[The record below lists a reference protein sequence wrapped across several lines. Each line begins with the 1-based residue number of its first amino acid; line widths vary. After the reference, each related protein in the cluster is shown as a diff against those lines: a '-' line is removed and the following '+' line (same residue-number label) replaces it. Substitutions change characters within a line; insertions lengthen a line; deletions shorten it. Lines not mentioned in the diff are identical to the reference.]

1 MYQAL
6 YRKWRPQI
14 FDDVI
19 GQKHITDSLRNQVA
33 SGHLSHAYL
42 FIGTRGTGKTTCAR
56 ILAKAVNCE
65 HPENG
70 NPCGKCASCR
80 GIAEGTVMDVVELD
94 AASNNGVDNVR
105 ALRDEAVFSPVDV
118 KKRVYIIDEV
128 HMLSTSA
135 FNALLKIIEEPPA
148 HLMFILATTELQKVP
163 ATILSRC
170 QRHSFRRIDKPELCR
185 YIEKIASA
193 ENISITHDAADLIAG
208 LSEGG
213 VRDALSMLDQ
223 CSAYGSV
230 GTEQVYSAV
239 GLAGNLK
246 ITEIFSD
253 ICSHNAP
260 AALSLFDS
268 LWRDGKDP
276 ASFIKELSGFI
287 RDILITKLAP
297 GSASGLVYGGYDSS
311 TLAGFAEKLSADD
324 LYAALDTLQ
333 NALRNIS
340 SRLNPK
346 MTAELCLVSLCNDLS
361 GDSLAS
367 LKARVSRLEQAISE
381 GKVIPVSAGT
391 TAEETLRQPSC
402 VRPSATAVPE
412 PESVRMTAP
421 PSVSENEKS
430 PDSISSERPDIPVKE
445 HPEEAEIKPEITVRK
460 AENVSSSSLSDS
472 GWSKILAYV
481 GPLLPVGVRV
491 LLSDPLKVSS
501 SVEGDTF
508 FIDVAPGNEFI
519 SHQIMKD
526 SVISK
531 FEAAVSS
538 VFGRSLNIR
547 VRERKIETKA
557 EKQHGNLDELRK
569 FSEVTFN

>member
-19 GQKHITDSLRNQVA
+19 GQKHITDSLKNQVA

-80 GIAEGTVMDVVELD
+80 GIADGSIMDVVELD

-105 ALRDEAVFSPVDV
+105 ALRDEAVFSPADV
-118 KKRVYIIDEV
+118 RKRVYIIDEV

-135 FNALLKIIEEPPA
+135 FNALLKIIEEPPE

-170 QRHSFRRIDKPELCR
+170 QRHSFRRINKPELCS
-185 YIEKIASA
+185 YIEKIAGA
-193 ENISITHDAADLIAG
+193 ENIPITHDAADLIAG

-223 CSAYGSV
+223 CSAYGTV

-246 ITEIFSD
+246 ITELFSD
-253 ICSHNAP
+253 ICSHNTA

-276 ASFIKELSGFI
+276 ASLIKELSGFI
-287 RDILITKLAP
+287 RDILILKLAP
-297 GSASGLVYGGYDSS
+297 ENASGLIYGGYDSS
-311 TLAGFAEKLSADD
+311 TLKSFAGKLSADE
-324 LYAALDTLQ
+324 LYASLDALQT
-333 NALRNIS
+333 ALRNIS
-340 SRLNPK
+340 SRTNPK
-346 MTAELCLVSLCNDLS
+346 MSAELCLVSLCRDLS
-361 GDSLAS
+361 EDSLAS
-367 LKARVSRLEQAISE
+367 LKARVSRLEQAAAE
-381 GKVIPVSAGT
+381 GKAFSPPASGRAEAPRQVPSGLTLEGAEKPSETDYKKAGSPQPAGNLRASSPEGSA
-391 TAEETLRQPSC
+391 APAPLPADSSD
-402 VRPSATAVPE
+402 VKAAAVP
-412 PESVRMTAP
+412 V
-421 PSVSENEKS
+421 EK
-430 PDSISSERPDIPVKE
+430 DSDD
-445 HPEEAEIKPEITVRK
+445 TVWK
-460 AENVSSSSLSDS
+460 
-472 GWSKILAYV
+472 KILAFA
-481 GPLLPVGVRV
+481 GPLLPIGSRV
-491 LLSDPLKVSS
+491 LIADPNKVSS
-501 SVEGDTF
+501 TIDGDTF
-508 FIDVAPGNEFI
+508 FIEVAPGNELI
-519 SHQIMKD
+519 THQLMKD
-526 SVISK
+526 SILSK

-538 VFGRSLNIR
+538 VCGKSLNIR
-547 VRERKIETKA
+547 VRERKTGNNPGN
-557 EKQHGNLDELRK
+557 QHGNLDELRK
-569 FSEVTFN
+569 FDEVTFN